1 MKQTPCYKCVEIL
14 INLSSNKMHCCYN
27 DGMEPYTLRILFL
40 SLRLEASALRLEVL
54 DALSGDNLA
63 NTCTIYACFETRECI
78 LIETREQ

>member
-1 MKQTPCYKCVEIL
+1 
-14 INLSSNKMHCCYN
+14 
-27 DGMEPYTLRILFL
+27 MEPYTLRTLFL

-54 DALSGDNLA
+54 DALGGDNLA